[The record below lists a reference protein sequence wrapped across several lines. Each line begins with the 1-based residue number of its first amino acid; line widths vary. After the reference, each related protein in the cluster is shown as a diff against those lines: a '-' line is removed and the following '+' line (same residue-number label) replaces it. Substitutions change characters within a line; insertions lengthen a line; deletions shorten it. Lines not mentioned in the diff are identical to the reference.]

1 MYIEN
6 NIIYSDDYKVLYKRS
21 TNSLVGKSAELL
33 FTFWGANGE
42 RLAKPQ
48 YEDESY
54 FYEKFDVSE
63 LQQSKIDEINDYA
76 KSEEL
81 NSIIFNGETKFLTK
95 ERRAELLR
103 IAEVKKSLGEEV
115 IHFWYEGEQIA
126 LPLDVVIGILLKWE
140 SYEFDVQNIIEGHIE
155 AVKALEDGEAINAY
169 DYRSNYPEKPEI
181 AFEMDVPEEKPVEE
195 GEETTPEESAPEDDN
210 NGSSFD
216 PWWWLRK

>member
-1 MYIEN
+1 MRIDKKV
-6 NIIYSDDYKVLYKRS
+6 IYADEGKVLYKRS
-21 TNSLVGKSAELL
+21 TNTFIGKSVQL
-33 FTFWGANGE
+33 TVTSWSSTGE
-42 RLAKPQ
+42 KLAKPQ
-48 YEDESY
+48 WEDESY

-63 LQQSKIDEINDYA
+63 LQQTKIAEINDYA

-115 IHFWYEGEQIA
+115 IHFWYEGEQVA
-126 LPLDVVIGILLKWE
+126 LPLDVVIGVLLKWE

-181 AFEMDVPEEKPVEE
+181 VFEMDVLEEEPVEE
-195 GEETTPEESAPEDDN
+195 GEETTPEESAPEDGN